1 MATPKDLLKQKYEVV
16 KLKTGSE
23 IVGMVRETTEG
34 ISVTLPMIC
43 HLSVQQ
49 PINSTLAT
57 FYPYAPLSE
66 DPIIMI
72 PFTEVLHRSS
82 MNKQFIPFYDEAS
95 ARWLEMV
102 EQGTIPLTNDLKGAS
117 KEYMKAAVDSI
128 LKNVKEEDLFDD
140 YFEELAESEFESAV
154 PPKDPKKIH

>member
-72 PFTEVLHRSS
+72 PFTEVLHRSN
-82 MNKQFIPFYDEAS
+82 MNKQFIPFYDDS
-95 ARWLEMV
+95 L
-102 EQGTIPLTNDLKGAS
+102 QGG
-117 KEYMKAAVDSI
+117 
-128 LKNVKEEDLFDD
+128 
-140 YFEELAESEFESAV
+140 
-154 PPKDPKKIH
+154 

>member
-57 FYPYAPLSE
+57 FYPYAHLSE
-66 DPIIMI
+66 DPIIII
-72 PFTEVLHRSS
+72 PFTEVLHRSN

-95 ARWLEMV
+95 TRWWEMV

-128 LKNVKEEDLFDD
+128 LKNVKEDDLFDD

>member
-1 MATPKDLLKQKYEVV
+1 
-16 KLKTGSE
+16 
-23 IVGMVRETTEG
+23 
-34 ISVTLPMIC
+34 
-43 HLSVQQ
+43 
-49 PINSTLAT
+49 
-57 FYPYAPLSE
+57 
-66 DPIIMI
+66 
-72 PFTEVLHRSS
+72 